1 AGHRPARHRRH
12 QLARSRSLPRHGR
25 RGRRRR
31 VLPRPSGSRG
41 DRGGEGAV
49 RLVPRTPR
57 VPGLRPGERPQG
69 GRLGRAHRSRAA
81 PAARQPAP
89 APGLPTC
96 DRLLPGT
103 RRAPDGSRAAG
114 GHRPRIRPGLAARPA
129 RRRPADQP
137 QARPRP
143 APASG
148 QQGLRPRPQ
157 LRRAPLQEEAEED
170 LQGQGHHRAHSS
182 RHSAADRP
190 PGGVDPGA
198 RPSRKGSM
206 THPVLAFGATSDL
219 PLLLA
224 AVVPAALALVLT
236 AWTIRRRGPRSQ
248 KRLGGPAVKVAA
260 IAALG
265 CTAYSADTSWR
276 FAADYLDMA
285 GTAERVGMFAA
296 AELALF
302 ATALM
307 ARQNLA
313 VQGAPGLPGTL
324 VWVIT
329 TVQVIP
335 AYAESGPVGGT
346 VRAFVGPVMAA
357 MLWHLAMGIELRLR
371 TPGAASNGLLAVL
384 GREARERLLSRLG
397 IAARDRDAAQIT
409 RDRATARAVTLAAR
423 LAERTPEQQQSRRG
437 RRLTRRLSKAVG
449 RASVGTDPLQRAQ
462 LLDQLAAR
470 RPALALATVPLPSP
484 WSPAHSSALT
494 ATVPA
499 QPTSTVPVPVPTS
512 DGSDE
517 PVRDRGPRAPRGP
530 VPEKA
535 DPEAEV
541 GVRTGGDESGTPA
554 GTKPSEDGAVP
565 GTELA
570 GPEAAA
576 RDAAAMRT
584 GHSTREV
591 AAQDPDHRGP
601 GIAQT
606 RTATPEGR
614 GPATPQSGTETT
626 QDRGPTAPQS
636 G

>member
-1 AGHRPARHRRH
+1 
-12 QLARSRSLPRHGR
+12 
-25 RGRRRR
+25 
-31 VLPRPSGSRG
+31 
-41 DRGGEGAV
+41 
-49 RLVPRTPR
+49 
-57 VPGLRPGERPQG
+57 
-69 GRLGRAHRSRAA
+69 
-81 PAARQPAP
+81 
-89 APGLPTC
+89 
-96 DRLLPGT
+96 
-103 RRAPDGSRAAG
+103 
-114 GHRPRIRPGLAARPA
+114 
-129 RRRPADQP
+129 
-137 QARPRP
+137 
-143 APASG
+143 
-148 QQGLRPRPQ
+148 
-157 LRRAPLQEEAEED
+157 
-170 LQGQGHHRAHSS
+170 
-182 RHSAADRP
+182 
-190 PGGVDPGA
+190 
-198 RPSRKGSM
+198 M

-236 AWTIRRRGPRSQ
+236 AWAIRRRGTRPQ

-260 IAALG
+260 VAALG

-285 GTAERVGMFAA
+285 GTAERAGMFAA

-371 TPGAASNGLLAVL
+371 TPGAASHGLFAVL

-397 IAARDRDAAQIT
+397 IAARGRDAAQIT

-470 RPALALATVPLPSP
+470 RHALALATVPLPSP
-484 WSPAHSSALT
+484 WSPAHSSASA

-499 QPTSTVPVPVPTS
+499 QPPSNVPVPVPGP

-530 VPEKA
+530 VPEEA

-541 GVRTGGDESGTPA
+541 DTRTKSDATGTAA
-554 GTKPSEDGAVP
+554 GTEPCEDGAVP

-576 RDAAAMRT
+576 AMRT
-584 GHSTREV
+584 DHSTREV
-591 AAQDPDHRGP
+591 AAQDPPHRGP
-601 GIAQT
+601 GIAKT
-606 RTATPEGR
+606 GAEAIEDR
-614 GPATPQSGTETT
+614 GPTAPQSGTETT
-626 QDRGPTAPQS
+626 QDRGLTAPQS
-636 G
+636 GTETTQDRGHKVPLRRKPTRTSRTKNKDKRARSRTPQTERQARELGESERQLVREVRPHVPALLERDGNGAITRVQLREIIRRQGLTGVGNDRLGLVLHELRNEDITTRSTAR

>member
-1 AGHRPARHRRH
+1 
-12 QLARSRSLPRHGR
+12 
-25 RGRRRR
+25 
-31 VLPRPSGSRG
+31 
-41 DRGGEGAV
+41 
-49 RLVPRTPR
+49 
-57 VPGLRPGERPQG
+57 
-69 GRLGRAHRSRAA
+69 
-81 PAARQPAP
+81 
-89 APGLPTC
+89 
-96 DRLLPGT
+96 
-103 RRAPDGSRAAG
+103 
-114 GHRPRIRPGLAARPA
+114 
-129 RRRPADQP
+129 
-137 QARPRP
+137 
-143 APASG
+143 
-148 QQGLRPRPQ
+148 
-157 LRRAPLQEEAEED
+157 
-170 LQGQGHHRAHSS
+170 
-182 RHSAADRP
+182 
-190 PGGVDPGA
+190 
-198 RPSRKGSM
+198 M

-236 AWTIRRRGPRSQ
+236 AWAIRRRGTRSQ
-248 KRLGGPAVKVAA
+248 KRLGSPAVKVAA
-260 IAALG
+260 VAALG

-335 AYAESGPVGGT
+335 AYAESGPIGGT

-371 TPGAASNGLLAVL
+371 TPGAASHGLIAIL

-423 LAERTPEQQQSRRG
+423 LAERTPEQQRNRRG

-470 RPALALATVPLPSP
+470 RHALALATVPLPSP
-484 WSPAHSSALT
+484 WSPAHSSAST
-494 ATVPA
+494 TTVPA
-499 QPTSTVPVPVPTS
+499 QPTANVPVPAPGP

-517 PVRDRGPRAPRGP
+517 PVRDRGPRSPRGP
-530 VPEKA
+530 VPEETA
-535 DPEAEV
+535 PEAEV
-541 GVRTGGDESGTPA
+541 GA
-554 GTKPSEDGAVP
+554 GTEGDGPGTTAGTNPSYKGAVP

-570 GPEAAA
+570 GPEAVA
-576 RDAAAMRT
+576 RDAAATRT
-584 GHSTREV
+584 DRNTREV
-591 AAQDPDHRGP
+591 AAQDPAHRGP
-601 GIAQT
+601 GIAKSGT
-606 RTATPEGR
+606 ETAQDR
-614 GPATPQSGTETT
+614 GPTAPQSGTETT
-626 QDRGPTAPQS
+626 QDRGPTAPQAGTETTQDRGHKVPLRRKPTRTS
-636 G
+636 RTKNKDKRARSRSPQTERQARELGESERQLVREVRPHVPALLERDGNGAITRVQLREIIRRQGLTGVGNDRLGLVLQELRNEDITTTRSTAR

>member
-1 AGHRPARHRRH
+1 
-12 QLARSRSLPRHGR
+12 
-25 RGRRRR
+25 
-31 VLPRPSGSRG
+31 
-41 DRGGEGAV
+41 
-49 RLVPRTPR
+49 
-57 VPGLRPGERPQG
+57 
-69 GRLGRAHRSRAA
+69 
-81 PAARQPAP
+81 
-89 APGLPTC
+89 
-96 DRLLPGT
+96 
-103 RRAPDGSRAAG
+103 
-114 GHRPRIRPGLAARPA
+114 
-129 RRRPADQP
+129 
-137 QARPRP
+137 
-143 APASG
+143 
-148 QQGLRPRPQ
+148 
-157 LRRAPLQEEAEED
+157 
-170 LQGQGHHRAHSS
+170 
-182 RHSAADRP
+182 
-190 PGGVDPGA
+190 
-198 RPSRKGSM
+198 M

-236 AWTIRRRGPRSQ
+236 AWAIRRRGARSQ

-260 IAALG
+260 VAALG

-285 GTAERVGMFAA
+285 GTAERAGMFAA

-470 RPALALATVPLPSP
+470 RHALALATVPLPSP
-484 WSPAHSSALT
+484 WSPAHSSAST
-494 ATVPA
+494 ATV
-499 QPTSTVPVPVPTS
+499 TSTVPVPVPTS

-517 PVRDRGPRAPRGP
+517 PVRDRGPWAPRGP

-636 G
+636 GTDTTQDRGPTAPQSGTDTTQDRGPTAPQSGTDTT

>member
-1 AGHRPARHRRH
+1 
-12 QLARSRSLPRHGR
+12 
-25 RGRRRR
+25 
-31 VLPRPSGSRG
+31 
-41 DRGGEGAV
+41 
-49 RLVPRTPR
+49 
-57 VPGLRPGERPQG
+57 
-69 GRLGRAHRSRAA
+69 
-81 PAARQPAP
+81 
-89 APGLPTC
+89 
-96 DRLLPGT
+96 
-103 RRAPDGSRAAG
+103 
-114 GHRPRIRPGLAARPA
+114 
-129 RRRPADQP
+129 
-137 QARPRP
+137 
-143 APASG
+143 
-148 QQGLRPRPQ
+148 
-157 LRRAPLQEEAEED
+157 
-170 LQGQGHHRAHSS
+170 
-182 RHSAADRP
+182 
-190 PGGVDPGA
+190 
-198 RPSRKGSM
+198 M

-236 AWTIRRRGPRSQ
+236 AWAIRRRGTRPR

-260 IAALG
+260 VAALG

-285 GTAERVGMFAA
+285 GTAERAGMFAA

-357 MLWHLAMGIELRLR
+357 LLWHLAMGIELRLR
-371 TPGAASNGLLAVL
+371 TPGAASNGLISVL

-437 RRLTRRLSKAVG
+437 QRLTRRLSKAVG
-449 RASVGTDPLQRAQ
+449 RASVGTDPRQRAQ

-470 RPALALATVPLPSP
+470 RHALALATVPLPSP
-484 WSPAHSSALT
+484 WSPAHSSASA
-494 ATVPA
+494 ATVPV
-499 QPTSTVPVPVPTS
+499 QPASNVPVPVPGP
-512 DGSDE
+512 DGPDE
-517 PVRDRGPRAPRGP
+517 PVRDQGPRAPRGP
-530 VPEKA
+530 VPVEA
-535 DPEAEV
+535 DPEAKI
-541 GVRTGGDESGTPA
+541 GA
-554 GTKPSEDGAVP
+554 GTKPSEDCAVP

-584 GHSTREV
+584 DHTTREV
-591 AAQDPDHRGP
+591 AAQDPGSHRGP
-601 GIAQT
+601 GVAKSGT
-606 RTATPEGR
+606 ETTEDR
-614 GPATPQSGTETT
+614 GPTAPQSGTDTT

-636 G
+636 GTDTTQDRGPTAPQSGTDTTQDRGHKVPLRRKPARTSRTKNKDRRARSRSPQTERQARELGESERQLVREVRPHVPALLERDGNGAITRVQLREIIRRQGLTGVGNDRLGLVLQELRNEDITTTRSTAR

>member
-1 AGHRPARHRRH
+1 
-12 QLARSRSLPRHGR
+12 
-25 RGRRRR
+25 
-31 VLPRPSGSRG
+31 
-41 DRGGEGAV
+41 
-49 RLVPRTPR
+49 
-57 VPGLRPGERPQG
+57 
-69 GRLGRAHRSRAA
+69 
-81 PAARQPAP
+81 
-89 APGLPTC
+89 
-96 DRLLPGT
+96 
-103 RRAPDGSRAAG
+103 
-114 GHRPRIRPGLAARPA
+114 
-129 RRRPADQP
+129 
-137 QARPRP
+137 
-143 APASG
+143 
-148 QQGLRPRPQ
+148 
-157 LRRAPLQEEAEED
+157 
-170 LQGQGHHRAHSS
+170 
-182 RHSAADRP
+182 
-190 PGGVDPGA
+190 
-198 RPSRKGSM
+198 M

-236 AWTIRRRGPRSQ
+236 AWAIRRRGTRSQ

-260 IAALG
+260 VAALG

-285 GTAERVGMFAA
+285 GTAERAGMFAA

-371 TPGAASNGLLAVL
+371 TPGAASNGLIAVL

-409 RDRATARAVTLAAR
+409 RDRATTRAVTLAAR

-470 RPALALATVPLPSP
+470 RHALALATVSLPSP
-484 WSPAHSSALT
+484 WSPAHSSASA

-499 QPTSTVPVPVPTS
+499 QPASNGPVPVL
-512 DGSDE
+512 GLEGFDE
-517 PVRDRGPRAPRGP
+517 PVRDRGPRTPRGP

-535 DPEAEV
+535 DPEAEA
-541 GVRTGGDESGTPA
+541 GA
-554 GTKPSEDGAVP
+554 GTKGDATGTAAGSKSCEDGAVP

-570 GPEAAA
+570 GPESAA
-576 RDAAAMRT
+576 RDAAAVRT
-584 GHSTREV
+584 DRNMREV
-591 AAQDPDHRGP
+591 AAQDADSHRGP
-601 GIAQT
+601 GIAKSGTETTQD
-606 RTATPEGR
+606 R
-614 GPATPQSGTETT
+614 GPTAPQSGTETT

-636 G
+636 GTETTQDRGHKVPLRRKPTRTSRTKNKDKRARSRSPQTERQARELGESERQLVRQVRPHVPALLERDGNGAITRVQLREIIRRQGLTGVGNDRLGLVLQELRNEDITTPRSTAR

>member
-1 AGHRPARHRRH
+1 
-12 QLARSRSLPRHGR
+12 
-25 RGRRRR
+25 
-31 VLPRPSGSRG
+31 
-41 DRGGEGAV
+41 
-49 RLVPRTPR
+49 
-57 VPGLRPGERPQG
+57 
-69 GRLGRAHRSRAA
+69 
-81 PAARQPAP
+81 
-89 APGLPTC
+89 
-96 DRLLPGT
+96 
-103 RRAPDGSRAAG
+103 
-114 GHRPRIRPGLAARPA
+114 
-129 RRRPADQP
+129 
-137 QARPRP
+137 
-143 APASG
+143 
-148 QQGLRPRPQ
+148 
-157 LRRAPLQEEAEED
+157 
-170 LQGQGHHRAHSS
+170 
-182 RHSAADRP
+182 
-190 PGGVDPGA
+190 
-198 RPSRKGSM
+198 M
-206 THPVLAFGATSDL
+206 THPVLAFGAPSDL
-219 PLLLA
+219 PLLLV
-224 AVVPAALALVLT
+224 AVVPAALALMLT
-236 AWTIRRRGPRSQ
+236 AWAIRRRGARSQ
-248 KRLGGPAVKVAA
+248 KHLGGPAVKVAA
-260 IAALG
+260 VAALG

-285 GTAERVGMFAA
+285 GTAERAGMFAA

-307 ARQNLA
+307 ARQNLS

-470 RPALALATVPLPSP
+470 RHALALATVPLPSP
-484 WSPAHSSALT
+484 WSPAPNSAS
-494 ATVPA
+494 ADTVPA
-499 QPTSTVPVPVPTS
+499 QPPSNVPVPAPGP
-512 DGSDE
+512 DDSDE
-517 PVRDRGPRAPRGP
+517 PVQNRGPRTPRGP
-530 VPEKA
+530 VPEA
-535 DPEAEV
+535 EHPEAAV
-541 GVRTGGDESGTPA
+541 GAGTKGDATGTAA

-576 RDAAAMRT
+576 RNAAATRT
-584 GHSTREV
+584 DHNTREI
-591 AAQDPDHRGP
+591 AAQDPNSHRGP
-601 GIAQT
+601 GIAKSGT
-606 RTATPEGR
+606 ESTEDR
-614 GPATPQSGTETT
+614 GPNAPQSGTETT
-626 QDRGPTAPQS
+626 HDPGHKVPLRRKPTKTSRTKNKDKRARSRSPQTERQARELGEPERQLVREVRPHVSVLLERDGNSAITRVQLREIIRRQGLTGVGNDRLGLILQELRNEDITTTRSTAR
-636 G
+636 